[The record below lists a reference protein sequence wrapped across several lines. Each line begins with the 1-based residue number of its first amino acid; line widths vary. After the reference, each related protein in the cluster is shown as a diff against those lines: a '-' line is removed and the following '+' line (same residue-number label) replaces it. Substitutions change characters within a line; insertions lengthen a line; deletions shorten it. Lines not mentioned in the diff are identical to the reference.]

1 MSKQND
7 DLRPEPRLMKHL
19 KGLSYVDPK
28 PKEVAPGY
36 ISDNEEDAQ
45 LNIERARF
53 TSKLYRY
60 FDSHDEDSEEY
71 KALKEK
77 WGYLIDFDLVANKS
91 KPESKFVRPNAMNP
105 PKPERYNGG

>member
-7 DLRPEPRLMKHL
+7 DLQPEPRLMKHL
-19 KGLSYVDPK
+19 KGLAYVDQTPK
-28 PKEVAPGY
+28 NVAPGY

-53 TSKLYRY
+53 ISKLYRY
-60 FDSHDEDSEEY
+60 FDSHDEDSKEY

-77 WGYLIDFDLVANKS
+77 WCYLIDFGLVANKS
-91 KPESKFVRPNAMNP
+91 QPESKFVRPNAMNP
-105 PKPERYNGG
+105 PKPEGYNGG